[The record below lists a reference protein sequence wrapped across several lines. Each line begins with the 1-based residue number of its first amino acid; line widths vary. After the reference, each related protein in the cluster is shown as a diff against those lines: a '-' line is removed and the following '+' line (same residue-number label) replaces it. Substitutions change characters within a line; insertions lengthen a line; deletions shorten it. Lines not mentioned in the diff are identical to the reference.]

1 MILKRF
7 YDEKLAQASYL
18 IGCAATGDAIV
29 IDPSRDLEPYLAM
42 AEAEGVEI
50 RHVTETHIHADF
62 VSGLREL
69 AERTGATAY
78 LSKEGGPDWSYGF
91 ADELGARLVGEGDEF
106 TVGNI
111 RFTVLHTPGHTP
123 EHLTFLVTDT
133 AAADRP
139 IGALT
144 GDFVFV
150 GDVGRPDL
158 LEKAAGVSGTMEA
171 GARDLYRSLSRFRE
185 LPDWLQ
191 IWPGHGAGSACGKG
205 LSSIPHSTLGYEK
218 RFNWAFSI
226 DSEDDFVAA
235 VLEGQPEPPVYFAEM
250 KRMNR
255 DGPVVLRGFPEPD
268 TGSLQRLE
276 ELLAAGAQVID
287 TRSAADHGAGH
298 VPGTLNIP
306 LNRSFNTWAGWL
318 VPYDVDIHLIV
329 DEAHRAEAVRD
340 LAMIGLDRVATT
352 FPPSVIESWA
362 AKGKPLATVE
372 LRDPDEVAARLDAAG
387 ATVLDVRGTA
397 EWQEGHLPGVEVI
410 PVGYLERN
418 LDRLPRDGELILHC
432 QSAGRS
438 AIAASL
444 LQRAGFDNV
453 SHMAGGFAAWDA
465 QDRPV
470 VHENGAGGSADA

>member
-29 IDPSRDLEPYLAM
+29 IDPSRDLEPYFAM

-69 AERTGATAY
+69 ATRTGATAY
-78 LSKEGGPDWSYGF
+78 LSSEGGPDWSYAF
-91 ADELGARLVGEGDEF
+91 ADEIGARLVGEGDEF
-106 TVGNI
+106 MVGNI
-111 RFTVLHTPGHTP
+111 RFSVLHTPGHTP

-158 LEKAAGVSGTMEA
+158 LEKAAGVTGTMEA
-171 GARDLYRSLSRFRE
+171 GARDLYRSLTRFRE
-185 LPDWLQ
+185 LPEWLQ

-218 RFNWAFSI
+218 RFNPAFAV
-226 DSEDDFVAA
+226 DSEDAFVAF
-235 VLEGQPEPPVYFAEM
+235 VLDGQPEPPVYFAHM

-255 DGPVVLRGFPEPD
+255 EGPAILRGFPEPD
-268 TGSLQRLE
+268 TGTLQHLE
-276 ELLAAGAQVID
+276 ALLGSGAQVVD
-287 TRSAADHGAGH
+287 TRSAADYGAGH

-318 VPYDVDIHLIV
+318 LPYDADLHLIV
-329 DEAHRAEAVRD
+329 DEAHRHEAVRD

-352 FPPSVIESWA
+352 FAPSVVDAWA
-362 AKGKPLATVE
+362 SAGGELGTVE
-372 LRDPDEVAARLDAAG
+372 LRTPEEVEWRTDREDT
-387 ATVLDVRGTA
+387 TVLDVRGRT
-397 EWQEGHLPGVEVI
+397 EWEAGHLPGVEAI
-410 PVGYLERN
+410 PVGHLARH
-418 LDRLPRDGELILHC
+418 LDRIPRDGELILHC

-444 LQRAGFDNV
+444 LQRAGFTNV
-453 SHMAGGFAAWDA
+453 SHMAGGFAAWQA
-465 QDRPV
+465 QGRPV
-470 VHENGAGGSADA
+470 VRDA